1 MSLATSGGLG
11 GMGGAGGAG
20 GLVMAHPANA
30 MARPA
35 NAPPGGTSIPM
46 GGMAPPSSSA
56 HWARRTTQ
64 SGRPRACA
72 QARRLP
78 QITHTT
84 RRHQT
89 LSRHPK
95 LRLHELSTMRTQV
108 VFALLAGA
116 GAATIF
122 LPRQISANLTA

>member
-46 GGMAPPSSSA
+46 GGMAPPSSAAAALGADLVDKQQEISLK
-56 HWARRTTQ
+56 TV
-64 SGRPRACA
+64 
-72 QARRLP
+72 
-78 QITHTT
+78 
-84 RRHQT
+84 
-89 LSRHPK
+89 K
-95 LRLHELSTMRTQV
+95 ELSHMPLV
-108 VFALLAGA
+108 AIDMFATNPHVASFPPKSTDP
-116 GAATIF
+116 AAD
-122 LPRQISANLTA
+122 PSASLVGKMKNKIHAKFY